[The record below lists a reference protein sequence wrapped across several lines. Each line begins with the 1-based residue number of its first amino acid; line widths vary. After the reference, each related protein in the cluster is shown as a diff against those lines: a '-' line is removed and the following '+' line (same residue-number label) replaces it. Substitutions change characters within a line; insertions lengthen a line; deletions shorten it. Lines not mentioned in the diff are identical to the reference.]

1 MSFLNIKTSFLLTI
15 IFCSIINISVEYEV
29 NNNQINKFIYNN
41 KHSNNN
47 LRELWDDSV
56 KYNANARADKEER
69 DSINNHCKKSAY
81 KYFIYYVDGQTYE
94 FTQFIN
100 RDNAVR
106 FEIFI
111 IYLIYSGHL
120 SIY

>member
-15 IFCSIINISVEYEV
+15 ILCSIINISVEYEV
-29 NNNQINKFIYNN
+29 
-41 KHSNNN
+41 NNN